1 MASLTLGNAIIF
13 ALSNSMHLNHATH
26 MSSIKT
32 IIHIMK
38 IVYTNTTLYKY
49 AYSMIPEPLAQETE
63 SLTQEA
69 VSQTQIAESQT
80 HLAESQ
86 TQMVVS
92 QTQITESQTH
102 LAESQ
107 TQILKSPRLRNY
119 APMQYAPKTFY
130 DNTPKIRKHV
140 TTPISQTPITIFKTP
155 NHSTKSY
162 NSFQTLHIIFILQ
175 NIIIISIYSKVLK
188 SSKTDIFNI
197 PLVQIYKSTYNILQ
211 IHNTSK

>member
-1 MASLTLGNAIIF
+1 
-13 ALSNSMHLNHATH
+13 
-26 MSSIKT
+26 
-32 IIHIMK
+32 MK

-107 TQILKSPRLRNY
+107 TQILKSPRLRKY